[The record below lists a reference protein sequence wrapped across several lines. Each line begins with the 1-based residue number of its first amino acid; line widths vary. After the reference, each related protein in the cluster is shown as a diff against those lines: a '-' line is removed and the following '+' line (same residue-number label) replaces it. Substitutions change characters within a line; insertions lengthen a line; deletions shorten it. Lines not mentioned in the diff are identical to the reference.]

1 MAVCD
6 SSSIVEQ
13 QQGFILLQEAVKL
26 VLIDDGFSLPSESCK
41 KARVAAELMDCWM
54 KEERNVAA
62 CKKFAHALVQHIKLC
77 IPEDISRKS
86 KSVREKMW
94 ESFHKLKC
102 SSVFLDLWKSAFS
115 AMGSSAGDPTPVFFQ
130 FVTDTIMERLIPDSF
145 PIGCS
150 CSTDS
155 IEESLDYEE
164 RNALRY
170 TADGYVLHSMVQK
183 MKKGKGNEEMLSELN
198 RVIDENKE
206 DDMLDSD
213 SREWAQS
220 IDCGGLVRINDLVY
234 TLFVT
239 LELLFRQY
247 LKTHKIALDGFDL
260 NAVNQVLRS
269 DNDVLFYWS
278 LITADIDDNCASKL
292 LEMIVEH
299 WITLRGFSYASS
311 IMEKYKQ
318 TNKKNIE
325 KSKGLRKTLINGAE
339 P

>member
-6 SSSIVEQ
+6 TSSTLVEQ
-13 QQGFILLQEAVKL
+13 QEYILLQEAVKL

-41 KARVAAELMDCWM
+41 KARAAAEPMDCWM
-54 KEERNVAA
+54 KEERNVAT
-62 CKKFAHALVQHIKLC
+62 CQKFAHALVQHIKLC
-77 IPEDISRKS
+77 IPENILRKS
-86 KSVREKMW
+86 KSVRERMW

-115 AMGSSAGDPTPVFFQ
+115 AMGRLAGDPTPVFFQ

-145 PIGCS
+145 PFGCS
-150 CSTDS
+150 CSNDS

-170 TADGYVLHSMVQK
+170 TAGYVLHSMVQK

-198 RVIDENKE
+198 RIIDENKE
-206 DDMLDSD
+206 DDVLDSD

-220 IDCGGLVRINDLVY
+220 IDRGGLVRINDMVY

-260 NAVNQVLRS
+260 NAINQVLRS
-269 DNDVLFYWS
+269 DDDVLFYWS